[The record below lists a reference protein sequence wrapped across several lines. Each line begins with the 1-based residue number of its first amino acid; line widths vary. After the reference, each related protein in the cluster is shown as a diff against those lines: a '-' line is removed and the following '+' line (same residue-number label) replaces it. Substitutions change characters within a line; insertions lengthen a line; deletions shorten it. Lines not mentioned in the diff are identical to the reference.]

1 MTSEKG
7 PPSGPKSET
16 GSQETP
22 ASQPAAA
29 SQAAPATPASPMQA
43 SMGPIKPPPDNE
55 FKGREI
61 GRNKKRKTAKNKP
74 AKTQVEEQI
83 DAAIAQSS
91 VQEKK
96 KAQRR
101 FRFYLAVGAGVV
113 MLLTYSVVW
122 LMKPYQGG
130 LAFGICKVF
139 LEGMTRYPDHLRL
152 STVEEFETSVRIW
165 YTQVDS
171 FGEYRMEPIQ
181 CYYKN
186 DPEHG
191 TLVDKVLINRR
202 EVDPRLVDNF
212 NRALPS
218 VSAFPINTDIPAPL
232 PDSLQ
237 DLQIDT
243 QKFRKPIL

>member
-1 MTSEKG
+1 MTEEKG
-7 PPSGPKSET
+7 PSGPRPAA
-16 GSQETP
+16 GSQDTP
-22 ASQPAAA
+22 APQPT
-29 SQAAPATPASPMQA
+29 AAPPASSATVPIQA
-43 SMGPIKPPPDNE
+43 STGPIKPPPDNE
-55 FKGREI
+55 FKGREL
-61 GRNKKRKTAKNKP
+61 GRKRKAPKKK
-74 AKTQVEEQI
+74 AVKTQVEEQI

-91 VQEKK
+91 VQERKR
-96 KAQRR
+96 AQRK
-101 FRFYLAVGAGVV
+101 FRFYLAMGVGVV
-113 MLLTYSVVW
+113 LVFSYGVHW

-186 DPEHG
+186 DPERG
-191 TLVDKVLINRR
+191 TLVDKVTINRR
-202 EVDPRLVDNF
+202 EVDPKLVDNF
-212 NRALPS
+212 NQALPS

-243 QKFRKPIL
+243 QRFRKPIL

>member
-1 MTSEKG
+1 
-7 PPSGPKSET
+7 
-16 GSQETP
+16 
-22 ASQPAAA
+22 
-29 SQAAPATPASPMQA
+29 
-43 SMGPIKPPPDNE
+43 MG
-55 FKGREI
+55 
-61 GRNKKRKTAKNKP
+61 
-74 AKTQVEEQI
+74 
-83 DAAIAQSS
+83 
-91 VQEKK
+91 
-96 KAQRR
+96 
-101 FRFYLAVGAGVV
+101 VGVIV
-113 MLLTYSVVW
+113 LLSYSVHW

-139 LEGMTRYPDHLRL
+139 LEGVTRYPDHLRL

-186 DPEHG
+186 DPERG
-191 TLVDKVLINRR
+191 TVVDKITINRR
-202 EVDPRLVDNF
+202 ELDPRLVDNF

-218 VSAFPINTDIPAPL
+218 ISAFPINTDIPAPL

-243 QKFRKPIL
+243 QKYRKPIL